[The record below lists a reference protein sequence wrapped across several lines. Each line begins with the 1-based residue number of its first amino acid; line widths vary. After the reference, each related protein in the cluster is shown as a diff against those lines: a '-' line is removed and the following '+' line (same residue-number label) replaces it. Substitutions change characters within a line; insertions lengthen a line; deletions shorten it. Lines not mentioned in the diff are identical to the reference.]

1 VSPETQPRPTR
12 HASPTGWSPFV
23 PAWDLAATVR
33 FFLTALSVVYLLA
46 FLSLAV
52 QIQGLIGSRGILPVA
67 PWLDA
72 VAAAQSGIPWT
83 RLPTLLWLSASDAM
97 LSFLVW
103 GGALAALIAALGW
116 ARGPLLAVCWAFYL
130 SLVGGGQ
137 DFLSFQWDVLLL
149 EAGFLALF
157 VAPWGWRRRAVA
169 PPRLAVWLLR
179 LLLFKLMLSSGL
191 TKLTWG
197 DPTWADLTALEYHY
211 WTQPLPTPLAW
222 WAAQLPGWFQRLS
235 CLLMFGVELVA
246 PFGAFGP
253 RRLRLIAAAA
263 LVALQVG
270 IAATGNY
277 GFFNLLS
284 IVLCIP
290 LLDDRALGRLTARL
304 MGRLTSWRVGRF
316 RLPAPKPVQPRAPS
330 RVRLG
335 LIAVLAVFTVLLT
348 VTSLGETV
356 RWSPGEGSW
365 LTKLRRT
372 AAPWMV
378 HGSYGL
384 FRVMTTTRPEIE
396 IEVSDDGRDWHPLVF
411 RYKPGPL
418 DRRPPWVAP
427 HMPRLDWQMWF
438 AALSAERLLA
448 MTQGRPAPSALPP
461 WLIAFARAVLEGRR
475 PVLDLLEGGAGKP
488 PAEWVQP
495 RWIRM
500 TLWQYRFAPPSDPE
514 RRWWTRERV
523 GTLLPAVSLER

>member
-253 RRLRLIAAAA
+253 RRR
-263 LVALQVG
+263 G
-270 IAATGNY
+270 
-277 GFFNLLS
+277 
-284 IVLCIP
+284 
-290 LLDDRALGRLTARL
+290 
-304 MGRLTSWRVGRF
+304 
-316 RLPAPKPVQPRAPS
+316 
-330 RVRLG
+330 
-335 LIAVLAVFTVLLT
+335 
-348 VTSLGETV
+348 
-356 RWSPGEGSW
+356 
-365 LTKLRRT
+365 
-372 AAPWMV
+372 
-378 HGSYGL
+378 
-384 FRVMTTTRPEIE
+384 
-396 IEVSDDGRDWHPLVF
+396 
-411 RYKPGPL
+411 
-418 DRRPPWVAP
+418 
-427 HMPRLDWQMWF
+427 
-438 AALSAERLLA
+438 
-448 MTQGRPAPSALPP
+448 
-461 WLIAFARAVLEGRR
+461 
-475 PVLDLLEGGAGKP
+475 
-488 PAEWVQP
+488 
-495 RWIRM
+495 
-500 TLWQYRFAPPSDPE
+500 
-514 RRWWTRERV
+514 
-523 GTLLPAVSLER
+523 